1 MLSHYLINLMNI
13 LTKRI
18 KTVSIASYILIFFV
32 IFPYKNLI
40 ATEIHI
46 GVASNFL
53 MPINFIKK
61 TFENEN
67 NTKIFLSSG
76 SSGSLYSQIIN
87 GAPLD
92 IFLSANQELPKKL
105 ENTTKGIKGTRFTYA
120 IGKLLLFTTN
130 KDLYNLTFP
139 NIILSKKIKYI
150 GLGNPKYVPY
160 GLAAKEVLKSL
171 KIFNRLEKKI
181 VLSKN
186 VNQVFLM
193 NYYGNLDIGFISKSD
208 FIIRNKKG
216 KVWDIPHSLYSP
228 IKQDAILLKNGEKK
242 NNAILFLKFLSS
254 KNTKEKLKKF
264 GYTYD

>member
-1 MLSHYLINLMNI
+1 MCFLI
-13 LTKRI
+13 KKI
-18 KTVSIASYILIFFV
+18 KTFITVLYVLILLV
-32 IFPYKNLI
+32 ILPHKNLL
-40 ATEIHI
+40 ATEIHV

-53 MPINFIKK
+53 IPINFIKK

-67 NTKIFLSSG
+67 NIKVFLSSG
-76 SSGSLYSQIIN
+76 SSGGLYSQIMN

-150 GLGNPKYVPY
+150 GLGNPKYAPY
-160 GLAAKEVLKSL
+160 GMAAKEVLKSL
-171 KIFNRLEKKI
+171 NIYNALEKKLVI
-181 VLSKN
+181 SKN

-193 NYYGNLDIGFISKSD
+193 NYFGNLDIGFIAKSD
-208 FIIRNKKG
+208 FIIKNKKG
-216 KVWDIPHSLYSP
+216 KVWNIPQNLYSP

-242 NNAILFLKFLSS
+242 PKARMFLKFLSS
-254 KNTKEKLKKF
+254 ERVKDKLVSL
-264 GYTYD
+264 GYIVN

>member
-1 MLSHYLINLMNI
+1 MYFLIKN
-13 LTKRI
+13 I
-18 KTVSIASYILIFFV
+18 KTVITTLYILIFLV
-32 IFPYKNLI
+32 IIPYKHLL
-40 ATEIHI
+40 ATEIYI
-46 GVASNFL
+46 AVASNFL
-53 MPINFIKK
+53 IPINFIKK

-67 NTKIFLSSG
+67 NIKIFLSSG

-150 GLGNPKYVPY
+150 GIGNPKYAPY
-160 GLAAKEVLKSL
+160 GMAAKEVLKSL
-171 KIFNRLEKKI
+171 NIFDVLDKKL

-193 NYYGNLDIGFISKSD
+193 NYFGNLDVGFIAKSD
-208 FIIRNKKG
+208 FIVKNIKG
-216 KVWDIPHSLYSP
+216 KVWDIPQNLYSP
-228 IKQDAILLKNGEKK
+228 IKQDAILLKNGQKK
-242 NNAILFLKFLSS
+242 SKARIFLKFLSS
-254 KNTKEKLKKF
+254 QRVKDKLVSL
-264 GYTYD
+264 GYIVN

>member
-1 MLSHYLINLMNI
+1 MHFQSKKIEIIITTLYFF
-13 LTKRI
+13 
-18 KTVSIASYILIFFV
+18 IFLF

-40 ATEIHI
+40 ATEIRV

-53 MPINFIKK
+53 MPINAIKQ
-61 TFENEN
+61 TFESEN
-67 NTKIFLSSG
+67 NIKIHLSSG

-92 IFLSANQELPKKL
+92 IFLSANQDFPKKL

-120 IGKLLLFTTN
+120 TGKLLLYSAN
-130 KDLYNLTFP
+130 KDFFDFTFP
-139 NIILSKKIKYI
+139 NIILSQKIKYI

-160 GLAAKEVLKSL
+160 GMAAKEVLRSL
-171 KIFNRLEKKI
+171 KIYNVLEKKL

-193 NYYGNLDIGFISKSD
+193 NYFGNLDVGFIAKSD
-208 FIIRNKKG
+208 FIIKNKKG
-216 KVWDIPHSLYSP
+216 KVWDIPQNLYSP

-242 NNAILFLKFLSS
+242 SEARTFLKFLSS
-254 KNTKEKLKKF
+254 EKVKDKLISL
-264 GYTYD
+264 GYIVN

>member
-1 MLSHYLINLMNI
+1 MYLALEKI
-13 LTKRI
+13 LKFF
-18 KTVSIASYILIFFV
+18 SSLYFLIFIAAFY
-32 IFPYKNLI
+32 YKYSL
-40 ATEIHI
+40 ATELHI

-53 MPINFIKK
+53 MPMNAIKQ
-61 TFENEN
+61 TFESEN

-76 SSGSLYSQIIN
+76 SSGSLYSQIVN

-92 IFLSANQELPKKL
+92 IFLSADQALPKKL

-120 IGKLLLFTTN
+120 IGKLLLFSTN
-130 KDLYNLTFP
+130 KELFDFTFP

-160 GLAAKEVLKSL
+160 GKAAKEVLKSL
-171 KIFNRLEKKI
+171 NIFNVLEKKL

-193 NYYGNLDIGFISKSD
+193 NYFGNLDIGFIAKSD
-208 FIIRNKKG
+208 FIIKNKKG
-216 KVWDIPHSLYSP
+216 KVWDIPQNLYSP

-242 NNAILFLKFLSS
+242 SKARMFLKFLSS
-254 KNTKEKLKKF
+254 DRVKDKLISL
-264 GYTYD
+264 GYIVN

>member
-1 MLSHYLINLMNI
+1 MSFLI
-13 LTKRI
+13 KKI
-18 KTVSIASYILIFFV
+18 KTFITALYVLILLV
-32 IFPYKNLI
+32 ILPHKNLL
-40 ATEIHI
+40 ATEINV

-53 MPINFIKK
+53 IPINFIKK

-67 NTKIFLSSG
+67 NIKVFLSSG
-76 SSGSLYSQIIN
+76 SSGGLYSQIMN

-160 GLAAKEVLKSL
+160 GMAAKEVLKSL
-171 KIFNRLEKKI
+171 NIFDVLDSKL

-193 NYYGNLDIGFISKSD
+193 NYFGNLDIGFIAKSD
-208 FIIRNKKG
+208 FIIKNKKG
-216 KVWDIPHSLYSP
+216 KVWDIPQNLYSP

-242 NNAILFLKFLSS
+242 PKARMFLKFLSS
-254 KNTKEKLKKF
+254 KRVKDKLINF
-264 GYTYD
+264 GYIVN